1 VSAGTLESTAITEA
15 SGIVASRTQT
25 DVLWVHNDSGDG
37 PVLYAVRG
45 DGKHLGAFTLEGAQA
60 VDWED
65 LAIAGS
71 TLYAGDIGDNPAT
84 RPEIRVYRVAE
95 PAVDPNAAPVTATL
109 DGVETIRLEYPND
122 QAFDAETLLV
132 DPDSGDL
139 FVVTKA
145 ASGTSRVFRASA
157 PLAVPGPTTLELLH
171 TLELGG
177 ATTGGDVSPDGT
189 EVVVRTYGN
198 ARLWRR
204 LAGTPLGDAFV
215 TEPCTI
221 PLHSEPQGEALGFL
235 GDGSGYLTVS
245 EGSQPPLWVFARQ

>member
-1 VSAGTLESTAITEA
+1 
-15 SGIVASRTQT
+15 
-25 DVLWVHNDSGDG
+25 
-37 PVLYAVRG
+37 
-45 DGKHLGAFTLEGAQA
+45 
-60 VDWED
+60 
-65 LAIAGS
+65 
-71 TLYAGDIGDNPAT
+71 
-84 RPEIRVYRVAE
+84 
-95 PAVDPNAAPVTATL
+95 
-109 DGVETIRLEYPND
+109 
-122 QAFDAETLLV
+122 
-132 DPDSGDL
+132 
-139 FVVTKA
+139 VVTKA